1 MYEIIFVRLY
11 VPNYLTRL
19 PSLMRPQPLAMP
31 FGDDGMAST
40 TVVSVKRK
48 WHRGGGWSM
57 GPRGSNCTKGVD
69 SGQWATAG
77 ESIGFRRGGGGGGK
91 SMVGSLLLSSTCFCG
106 EPAEGI
112 IWRGKSYFPPKVGN
126 IPGEV
131 GKNSTRKSGT
141 IVLGTVV
148 RESRSF
154 SQKQ

>member
-48 WHRGGGWSM
+48 WRRGGGWSM

-69 SGQWATAG
+69 SGQWAAAG
-77 ESIGFRRGGGGGGK
+77 ESVGFSRGGGGGEK
-91 SMVGSLLLSSTCFCG
+91 VWLALYSSLPHASVESLQKESYGG
-106 EPAEGI
+106 EKVISHRKWEI
-112 IWRGKSYFPPKVGN
+112 SRGRWEKTQLEN
-126 IPGEV
+126 PGQ
-131 GKNSTRKSGT
+131 
-141 IVLGTVV
+141 LYWAL
-148 RESRSF
+148 
-154 SQKQ
+154 